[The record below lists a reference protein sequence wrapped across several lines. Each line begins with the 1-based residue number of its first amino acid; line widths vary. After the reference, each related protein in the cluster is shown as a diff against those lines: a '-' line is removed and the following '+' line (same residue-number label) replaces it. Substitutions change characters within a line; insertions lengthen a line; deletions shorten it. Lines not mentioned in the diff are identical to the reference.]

1 MGRRPKKLYGG
12 PIQNMQGGPHMVAD
26 VSTAQGSYNM
36 NQDS

>member
-12 PIQNMQGGPHMVAD
+12 GINQMPGTHMVAD

-36 NQDS
+36 N